1 MTSGQ
6 ESSNRGAARVPH
18 PAIESLAGVFH
29 PHAIE
34 VQDFSYYALV
44 IDVRPRA
51 EYEED
56 HIPGAVRLEPPPPTT
71 DEPTP
76 PAPPDPLPDRNAIPA
91 QDGGHADGLPAAL
104 AAIVEPVGLDQ
115 AILIYCGRGG
125 RVSQPL
131 AKALRWRGWTVDV
144 LGGGWINYRR
154 WVQAGLEVLPRL
166 LTFRVVACSLGS
178 EAARVLRA
186 FREVGQQVL
195 DVEALAG
202 SSRGSL
208 RASLMQQPAQAWF
221 ESQLLQA
228 IRALDPRSPV
238 WIGDLGPRVGAL
250 AVPGALRDAL
260 ATASVAT
267 LDVPITERVR
277 CWKEDEP
284 LLAAEPSTV
293 IEAAAGLSL
302 SPSQTLLTQWKR
314 AASKGL
320 SDLLLGR
327 LLTDCV
333 DPAVADGTG
342 LCAAD
347 RHVMCSLRSDSMAPR
362 PLTAAARDWLSTV
375 APSRPWV
382 R

>member
-6 ESSNRGAARVPH
+6 ESSDRGIAGVPY
-18 PAIESLAGVFH
+18 PAIESFAGVFH

-51 EYEED
+51 EYAND
-56 HIPGAVRLEPPPPTT
+56 HIPGAVQLEPPPTP
-71 DEPTP
+71 DELMPHATLDRLPKDDAFP
-76 PAPPDPLPDRNAIPA
+76 PH
-91 QDGGHADGLPAAL
+91 DGGHVDGLPEAL
-104 AAIVEPVGLDQ
+104 AAVVKPVRLDQ

-125 RVSQPL
+125 RVSLHL

-166 LTFRVVACSLGS
+166 VTFRVIACSLGS
-178 EAARVLRA
+178 EAGRVLRA

-202 SSRGSL
+202 WSRGSL
-208 RASLMQQPAQAWF
+208 RASSMQQPAQAWF

-228 IRALDPRSPV
+228 IRRFDPRSPV
-238 WIGDLGPRVGAL
+238 WIEDLGPCVGAL
-250 AVPGALRDAL
+250 GVPGALKHAL
-260 ATASVAT
+260 ATAPVAR
-267 LDVPITERVR
+267 LEVPIAERVR

-284 LLAAEPSTV
+284 LLAAEPSAV
-293 IEAAAGLSL
+293 IAAVSALSP
-302 SPSQTLLTQWKR
+302 SPSQTLLTQLKR
-314 AASKGL
+314 AASRGL
-320 SDLLLGR
+320 NDLLLGR

-333 DPAVADGTG
+333 DQAVTDGSG
-342 LCAAD
+342 LLAAD
-347 RHVMCSLRSDSMAPR
+347 RQVMCPLRSESLAPH
-362 PLTAAARDWLSTV
+362 PLAAAVRDWLRTA
-375 APSRPWV
+375 APSPSAA
-382 R
+382 